1 MGMRERLRPFG
12 GKLEIS
18 GGPERGTALTVALP
32 LQKGMMRKLS
42 E

>member
-18 GGPERGTALTVALP
+18 GIPEKGTALTVTLP
-32 LQKGMMRKLS
+32 LEKRRKRKIR